1 MHHCC
6 GGRKQKEG
14 SYAII
19 SLGGMC
25 PLKDAAEQSQQKEEA
40 EASNGEDIVKLEEL
54 VREKIAEVHVLHS
67 HHSP

>member
-1 MHHCC
+1 M
-6 GGRKQKEG
+6 
-14 SYAII
+14 
-19 SLGGMC
+19 
-25 PLKDAAEQSQQKEEA
+25 KDAAEQSQQKEEA